1 MKDIRAQN
9 QTAQKRPTYQG
20 PRILVF
26 GDRQAAKDGTQ
37 TSNDNKKGTCH
48 ESSGSAEEKLATEGT
63 QEEQIHQL
71 WSLKF
76 DIDVE
81 HYSKY
86 VIRGKRIKNMQAFNQ
101 LKKFYQTQK
110 LDEKLKEVEQ
120 KMEGYLKERTR
131 KMQQYNA
138 LRFSLD
144 SDPVEIPLPEGSS
157 VPTVAMTPSGT
168 PIPSIC
174 LIQQARPG
182 ILRYP
187 KPVSENADSR
197 REPPGPPVG
206 LPPRLEVDF
215 KREVF
220 EHSRKVRFA
229 EGKDQLMGRESKDCG
244 DNEPDDRP
252 TILIEGSG
260 SKVGSSS
267 VMQSSLV
274 TGSSRTFSMLP
285 SSLRLPIRVPP
296 PPPDLRTSLIILE
309 ELWTGWRFQWGPA
322 H

>member
-1 MKDIRAQN
+1 MGARDI
-9 QTAQKRPTYQG
+9 
-20 PRILVF
+20 
-26 GDRQAAKDGTQ
+26 AACWWFCPVDFTDSLGF
-37 TSNDNKKGTCH
+37 
-48 ESSGSAEEKLATEGT
+48 
-63 QEEQIHQL
+63 L
-71 WSLKF
+71 WFVS
-76 DIDVE
+76 D
-81 HYSKY
+81 
-86 VIRGKRIKNMQAFNQ
+86 
-101 LKKFYQTQK
+101 
-110 LDEKLKEVEQ
+110 
-120 KMEGYLKERTR
+120 
-131 KMQQYNA
+131 A

-229 EGKDQLMGRESKDCG
+229 EGKDQLMGRKSKDCD
-244 DNEPDDRP
+244 DNEPDD
-252 TILIEGSG
+252 
-260 SKVGSSS
+260 
-267 VMQSSLV
+267 
-274 TGSSRTFSMLP
+274 SRTVS
-285 SSLRLPIRVPP
+285 
-296 PPPDLRTSLIILE
+296 
-309 ELWTGWRFQWGPA
+309 
-322 H
+322 